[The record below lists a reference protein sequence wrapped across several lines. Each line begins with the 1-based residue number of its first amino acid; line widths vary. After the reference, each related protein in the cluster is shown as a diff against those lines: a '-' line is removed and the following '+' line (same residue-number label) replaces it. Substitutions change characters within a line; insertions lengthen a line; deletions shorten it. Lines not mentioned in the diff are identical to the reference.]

1 MRRHKRRQLH
11 VQWSPGTIAKRHK
24 AALCACKS
32 TVSWQAEHQ
41 KSKFLNYHIYKYY
54 IIYITIGLHDCTFQW
69 PTTASGSRPLLLP
82 RKNRR
87 PRVPIIP
94 EEVAISS
101 FAKLIGSLSLKTAEF
116 NKMILQFFSTNN
128 TGYYIKRCAKLVGAE
143 LKREKNR
150 TPCFAGLL
158 PLFRHNLEMNA
169 LQAKKQR
176 EKNLSYLFT
185 EKLNPI

>member
-101 FAKLIGSLSLKTAEF
+101 FAKLIGSLSLGLKTAEF
-116 NKMILQFFSTNN
+116 NKMILQFFQPTIRVIISSAVQ
-128 TGYYIKRCAKLVGAE
+128 RWWRAQMWS
-143 LKREKNR
+143 
-150 TPCFAGLL
+150 AGLNLKKPLQRTWITSSRAKTTMRCHLFPNL
-158 PLFRHNLEMNA
+158 PRRQH
-169 LQAKKQR
+169 QR
-176 EKNLSYLFT
+176 GK
-185 EKLNPI
+185 

>member
-128 TGYYIKRCAKLVGAE
+128 TGNYIKRCAKMM
-143 LKREKNR
+143 
-150 TPCFAGLL
+150 AGTDVISRSQ
-158 PLFRHNLEMNA
+158 PQEA
-169 LQAKKQR
+169 
-176 EKNLSYLFT
+176 FT
-185 EKLNPI
+185 ENLDNLLESEDDDALPPVSQPAETAAPTR